1 MRETRLAQISIFE
14 NYAKHER
21 AEQLKQLSSILD
33 NHPEILDVI
42 KKDLVKLSTTKTG
55 RKGLTVENIFRC
67 LLLKQQLQVSYDQ
80 LAFHLCDS
88 MSYRTFTRLTDGFT
102 PKKSALQSTIRSI
115 SPETLEQVQ
124 IALSVHWLKNDDI
137 SLEKIRAD
145 STVVKSNIAPPSD
158 SQLLNDSIRV
168 LSRLFAKSRDETGIK
183 LRFTDQRKTSKSL
196 AFSIFNAKNAEK
208 EVLYP
213 KYLRIA
219 HIVLKQAERAL
230 GNEGIKKSSY
240 EKSQQWLAN
249 VEHYKKLLL
258 KVIDQTQR
266 RVIQKEKVP
275 ASEKI
280 VSIFEEHTDIIIKGF
295 RNVQYGHKIN
305 LSSEKN
311 GFITYL
317 SIEDG
322 NPTDTALFLPVINGH
337 QQQYDKLPKAIV
349 CDGGYASKS
358 NVEKGRAM
366 GVKRVV
372 FHKRVGISYTAMGVK
387 IKTFKKLRD
396 FRAGVEGNISELK
409 RAFGV
414 SKALW
419 KGHDGFKA
427 FVWSS
432 VISYNLVRMA
442 RLQSG

>member
-14 NYAKHER
+14 NYAKHGR
-21 AEQLKQLSSILD
+21 AEKLKQLSSILD
-33 NHPEILDVI
+33 NHPEILDII
-42 KKDLVKLSTTKTG
+42 KKDLVNISITKTG

-124 IALSVHWLKNDDI
+124 IALSVHWLKNGDI

-145 STVVKSNIAPPSD
+145 STVVKSNITPPSD

-183 LRFTDQRKTSKSL
+183 LRFTDQRKISKSL

-230 GNEGIKKSSY
+230 DNEGIKNSSY
-240 EKSQQWLAN
+240 EKSQQWLAD
-249 VEHYKKLLL
+249 VEYYKKLLL

-322 NPTDTALFLPVINGH
+322 NPKDTALFLPVINAH
-337 QQQYDKLPKAIV
+337 QQQYDKLPKTIV

-409 RAFGV
+409 RSFCA

-432 VISYNLVRMA
+432 VISYNLVRLA